1 MPKRPVTIIA
11 HSVLTDHR
19 IVKTKDQ
26 PFPTALFNSSRPL
39 QSGLIHLNA
48 VPGKPDRIPA
58 LTLFRAFAELA
69 PQDAAYRPNYLQSLD
84 QAARTD
90 GDHPDVLSAL
100 AWMHLA
106 AGPRYNETKAFDE
119 LSRAVAGGTTR
130 AADYEK
136 LADLLSK
143 SARTPEAISVLEK
156 GIKLAPYE
164 ERLYKK
170 LSLVYISDR
179 QYGKALEAMRRT
191 VQLFP
196 EDGFMRGLLLKAE
209 QGSATSGR

>member
-1 MPKRPVTIIA
+1 
-11 HSVLTDHR
+11 
-19 IVKTKDQ
+19 
-26 PFPTALFNSSRPL
+26 
-39 QSGLIHLNA
+39 
-48 VPGKPDRIPA
+48 
-58 LTLFRAFAELA
+58 
-69 PQDAAYRPNYLQSLD
+69 
-84 QAARTD
+84 
-90 GDHPDVLSAL
+90 
-100 AWMHLA
+100 
-106 AGPRYNETKAFDE
+106 
-119 LSRAVAGGTTR
+119 
-130 AADYEK
+130 

-156 GIKLAPYE
+156 GIKLAPYG

-209 QGSATSGR
+209 QGSATSER